1 VAKGQSH
8 IILKIGGQVLG
19 SLNKSIK
26 QANASV
32 RGMSTTVSRNLNDGF
47 AAGQQGMM
55 NVVNNPAWRAAAVAS
70 TGIGLAM
77 VDTMKVV
84 AGFEQTMDAVFAKVG
99 DSTAAQQA
107 SLTNLAKELGRTT
120 KYTAQ
125 ESAAAMEFL
134 AQAGYKTNQIL
145 DATPGLL
152 DLATVGKL
160 ELAEAAD
167 IASNVLGGFGMQAS
181 ETSKVVDLLSKASV
195 SGNVDVTML
204 GEAFAKAGPPFKN
217 AGQSIESLAASLD
230 ILGNAG
236 VQGSEAGTHLR
247 AMMLRMASGQADGA
261 LNELG
266 VSVKDANGQMKPM
279 ADLLAEIDKAMRD
292 QNITG
297 QAQLAMQKDLFG
309 MRAATTGMILQE
321 KAATGELQKQ
331 IELLA
336 DSEGHASKTAKKMN
350 DNLAGAFKRLQSAWE
365 GLQHSM
371 GGDLTGILTKL
382 TDGLAKVVGG
392 VAWLFEKIPGLGEAV
407 FLLSGAFAALTAA
420 LPFIFYSVGLWNAGL
435 GTMVGKMKLA
445 SLWASISSVK
455 FTAMWA
461 AATGPIGL
469 AIAGIAA
476 VVAGV
481 VLLWKKCDWF
491 RNGITQI
498 FNSIFGIFRGAW
510 NMVKGFFQLIGGLVT
525 GNTKLIDT
533 ALSNLWKG
541 FQGFFGNILG
551 AVLRIAKFII
561 LLPFQIVG
569 TIIKTVIWGIQ
580 NLFKLVFNLVKGS
593 LYLLYKLVVNIFGL
607 GWIHKAVILPLW
619 NGLKNGIPKLISGV
633 GNLLTGLLKGLGTLI
648 LNIILAPF
656 RGLKALLGKVIVPAF
671 KAIPNLIGGAL
682 KGIGSGI
689 VNIATA
695 PLRGMG
701 AILKGVVMPGLSWL
715 WNLGQPIRDGLMRG
729 LTGAAQA
736 LSNFTSTIGSW
747 FSNLGSNALQAGADF
762 VNAIKDGILGAAQ
775 NLWNAV
781 TGVFGKIRNML
792 PFSDAKEGP
801 LADLTASGKM
811 MMDTLGKGIQ
821 LAKDGDILGGVRQA
835 LGGIAGAISNFLLPN
850 PQGSAQGQ
858 AATPQGAPAPALG
871 STEQNQKAPA
881 PEPSFLN
888 LGGLLNPTNVPAP
901 VSLDGLIPAAQPQ
914 PALATAGAS
923 MGGQNITATFNI
935 NGSSS
940 DAQAIAEQVRTVFND
955 IVEEA
960 QAGARSFLND

>member
-1 VAKGQSH
+1 MAKGQSH

-99 DSTAAQQA
+99 DSTAQQQA

-120 KYTAQ
+120 KYTAA
-125 ESAAAMEFL
+125 EAAGAMEFL

-145 DATPGLL
+145 EATPAMLS
-152 DLATVGKL
+152 LATVGKM

-181 ETSKVVDLLSKASV
+181 ETTKVVDLLSKASV
-195 SGNVDVTML
+195 SGNLDVQML

-217 AGQSIESLAASLD
+217 ANQSIESLAASLD

-247 AMMLRMASGQADGA
+247 AMMLRMASGDADKS
-261 LNELG
+261 LTQLG

-279 ADLLAEIDKAMRD
+279 AQILAEIDSAMRD

-297 QAQLAMQKDLFG
+297 QAQIAMQKDLFG
-309 MRAATTGMILQE
+309 LRAVTAGMILQE

-336 DSEGHASKTAKKMN
+336 DSEGHAAETAKKMN

-392 VAWLFEKIPGLGEAV
+392 VAWLFDKIPGLGEAV

-435 GTMVGKMKLA
+435 NTMVGNMKLA

-593 LYLLYKLVVNIFGL
+593 LYLLYKLVVNIFGF

-648 LNIILAPF
+648 LNIVLAPF
-656 RGLKALLGKVIVPAF
+656 RGLKALLGKVIVPAL
-671 KAIPNLIGGAL
+671 KAIPNFIGGAL
-682 KGIGSGI
+682 KGIGSG
-689 VNIATA
+689 
-695 PLRGMG
+695 
-701 AILKGVVMPGLSWL
+701 L
-715 WNLGQPIRDGLMRG
+715 WNIGEPIRDGLMRG

-775 NLWNAV
+775 NLWGAV

-850 PQGSAQGQ
+850 SQGSAQGQ
-858 AATPQGAPAPALG
+858 AATPQSQGGPAPASIGLG
-871 STEQNQKAPA
+871 
-881 PEPSFLN
+881 
-888 LGGLLNPTNVPAP
+888 
-901 VSLDGLIPAAQPQ
+901 GLIPAAQPQ

-935 NGSSS
+935 NGSSG

-960 QAGARSFLND
+960 QASARSFLND

>member
-152 DLATVGKL
+152 DLATVGKM

-181 ETSKVVDLLSKASV
+181 ETTKVVDLLSKASV
-195 SGNVDVTML
+195 SGNVDVQML

-297 QAQLAMQKDLFG
+297 QAAIAMQKDLFG

-420 LPFIFYSVGLWNAGL
+420 LPFIYYSVGLWNAGL
-435 GTMVGKMKLA
+435 GAMVAKMKLA
-445 SLWASISSVK
+445 SLWASISSIK

-469 AIAGIAA
+469 IVAGVAAVIAGI
-476 VVAGV
+476 

-498 FNSIFGIFRGAW
+498 FNSVFAIF
-510 NMVKGFFQLIGGLVT
+510 KGLFTYIKGVFQLIGGLFT
-525 GNTKLIDT
+525 GNTKLIDKG
-533 ALSNLWKG
+533 LSNMWNG
-541 FQGFFGNILG
+541 FKGFFGNIIG

-561 LLPFQIVG
+561 LLPFQIIG
-569 TIIKTVIWGIQ
+569 TIIKTIVWGIKKIFQ
-580 NLFKLVFNLVKGS
+580 LAFNLIKGS
-593 LYLLYKLVVNIFGL
+593 LYIIYKIFTP
-607 GWIHKAVILPLW
+607 GWLHKTVMLPLW

-633 GNLLTGLLKGLGTLI
+633 GNLLRGLLKGLGKLI
-648 LNIILAPF
+648 LNFLLFPF
-656 RGLKALLGKVIVPAF
+656 KMWGALIGKVIVPAL

-689 VNIATA
+689 LNIATA
-695 PLRGMG
+695 PLRGIG
-701 AILKGVVMPGLSWL
+701 AVLKNAILPGLKWL
-715 WNLGQPIRDGLMRG
+715 WNIGEPIREGLMNG
-729 LTGAAQA
+729 LVGAAQA
-736 LSNFTSTIGSW
+736 LSNFTSNIYSWFTNIGSMA
-747 FSNLGSNALQAGADF
+747 FNAGADF
-762 VNAIKDGILGAAQ
+762 IQAIVDGILGAAG

-801 LADLTASGKM
+801 LSDLTASGKM
-811 MMDTLGKGIQ
+811 MMDTLGKGIE

-850 PQGSAQGQ
+850 PQGSAQGP
-858 AATPQGAPAPALG
+858 AATPQSQGGPAPASIGLG
-871 STEQNQKAPA
+871 
-881 PEPSFLN
+881 
-888 LGGLLNPTNVPAP
+888 
-901 VSLDGLIPAAQPQ
+901 GLIPAAQPQ

-935 NGSSS
+935 NGSSG

>member
-1 VAKGQSH
+1 MAKGQSH

-99 DSTAAQQA
+99 DSTAQQQA

-152 DLATVGKL
+152 DLATVGKM

-181 ETSKVVDLLSKASV
+181 ETTKVVDLLSKASV
-195 SGNVDVTML
+195 SGNVDVQML

-217 AGQSIESLAASLD
+217 ANQSIESLAAALD

-247 AMMLRMASGQADGA
+247 AMMLRMASGQADSA

-266 VSVKDANGQMKPM
+266 VTVKDANGEMKPM
-279 ADLLAEIDKAMRD
+279 AQILAEIDKAMRD

-435 GTMVGKMKLA
+435 GAMVAKMKLA

-469 AIAGIAA
+469 IVAGVAAVIAGI
-476 VVAGV
+476 

-498 FNSIFGIFRGAW
+498 FNSVFAIF
-510 NMVKGFFQLIGGLVT
+510 KGLFTYIKGVFQLIGGLFT
-525 GNTKLIDT
+525 GNTKLIDKG
-533 ALSNLWKG
+533 LSNIWNG
-541 FQGFFGNILG
+541 FKGFFGNIIG

-561 LLPFQIVG
+561 LLPFQIIG
-569 TIIKTVIWGIQ
+569 TIIKTIVWGIKKIFQ
-580 NLFKLVFNLVKGS
+580 LAFNLIKGS
-593 LYLLYKLVVNIFGL
+593 LYIIYKIFTP
-607 GWIHKAVILPLW
+607 GWLHKTVILPLW

-633 GNLLTGLLKGLGTLI
+633 GNLLRGLLKGLGQLVLNFLLFPFKMWGALI
-648 LNIILAPF
+648 
-656 RGLKALLGKVIVPAF
+656 GKVIVPAL
-671 KAIPNLIGGAL
+671 KAIPSLIGGAL

-689 VNIATA
+689 LNIATA
-695 PLRGMG
+695 PLRGIG
-701 AILKGVVMPGLSWL
+701 AVLKNAILPSLKWL
-715 WNLGQPIRDGLMRG
+715 WNIGEPIREGLMNG
-729 LTGAAQA
+729 LIGAAEA
-736 LSNFTSTIGSW
+736 LSNFTSNIYSWFTNIGSMA
-747 FSNLGSNALQAGADF
+747 FNAGADF
-762 VNAIKDGILGAAQ
+762 IQAIVDGILGAAQ
-775 NLWNAV
+775 GLWNAV

-801 LADLTASGKM
+801 LSDLTASGKM

-850 PQGSAQGQ
+850 PQGSPQGQ
-858 AATPQGAPAPALG
+858 AATPQSQGGPAPASIGLG
-871 STEQNQKAPA
+871 
-881 PEPSFLN
+881 
-888 LGGLLNPTNVPAP
+888 
-901 VSLDGLIPAAQPQ
+901 GLIPAAQPQ

-935 NGSSS
+935 NGSSG

>member
-1 VAKGQSH
+1 MAKGQSH

-152 DLATVGKL
+152 DLATVGKM

-181 ETSKVVDLLSKASV
+181 ETTKIVDLLSKASV
-195 SGNVDVTML
+195 SGNVDVQML

-217 AGQSIESLAASLD
+217 ANQSIESLAASLD

-261 LNELG
+261 LNQLG
-266 VSVKDANGQMKPM
+266 VSVKDANGEMKPM

-336 DSEGHASKTAKKMN
+336 NSEGHASKTAKAMN

-435 GTMVGKMKLA
+435 GTMVGNMKLA

-580 NLFKLVFNLVKGS
+580 NLFKLIFNLVKGS

-619 NGLKNGIPKLISGV
+619 NGLKTEIPKLISGL
-633 GNLLTGLLKGLGTLI
+633 GNLLTGLLGGLGNLI

-656 RGLKALLGKVIVPAF
+656 RGLKALLGKVIVPALKF
-671 KAIPNLIGGAL
+671 IPNLIGGAL
-682 KGIGSGI
+682 KGIGSG
-689 VNIATA
+689 
-695 PLRGMG
+695 
-701 AILKGVVMPGLSWL
+701 L
-715 WNLGQPIRDGLMRG
+715 WNIGEPIREGLMNG

-858 AATPQGAPAPALG
+858 AATPQGAPAPASIGLG
-871 STEQNQKAPA
+871 
-881 PEPSFLN
+881 
-888 LGGLLNPTNVPAP
+888 
-901 VSLDGLIPAAQPQ
+901 GLIPAAQPQ

-935 NGSSS
+935 NGSSG